1 MTDASPFL
9 LSKDTLSLTVDA
21 VIKAKGPGKWGER
34 IKVDDKFTITVIQQP
49 PGTPN
54 DHHYHLEN
62 EVWYIYKGELT
73 WQYEHHP
80 KPVRVK
86 AGDFVFAP
94 ANLWHHI
101 EPVGTETTIR
111 IAMTPTGEFHRYDRP
126 GCKQL
131 PKE

>member
-1 MTDASPFL
+1 MAIASPFL
-9 LSKDTLSLTVDA
+9 LSKDNLKVTVA
-21 VIKAKGPGKWGER
+21 EVIKAKGPGKWAER
-34 IKVDDKFTITVIQQP
+34 VVVGDKFTITIIQQP

-54 DHHYHLEN
+54 DHHYHLED
-62 EVWYIYKGELT
+62 EAWWIYQGELT

-80 KPVRVK
+80 EPVRVK
-86 AGDFVFAP
+86 AGDIIFAP

-111 IAMTPTGEFHRYDRP
+111 IACSVAGEFHRYDKP
-126 GCKQL
+126 GTKPL